1 MSVIELKDIKRVPID
16 VFKTR
21 EVKKLKNKLKKLKI
35 LDDEFD
41 ILLKEVWKTK
51 ASMKAF
57 MKSKVVVES
66 KMTK

>member
-1 MSVIELKDIKRVPID
+1 MFLKHV
-16 VFKTR
+16 

-66 KMTK
+66 RMTK